1 MTESVRVRFA
11 PSPTGYLH
19 IGNART
25 ALFNYLFARQHRGHL
40 VLRIED
46 TDVTRSTQKFETA
59 ILDDLKWLAIRW
71 QEGPDIGGGY
81 GPYRQSG
88 RLERYLNHANQLSQ
102 RGKAY
107 KCFCSPEDLE
117 QMRKALLAKGQ
128 MPRYAGRCRNLSPQT
143 IERLEKEGRKSTL
156 RFKVDSGIIRFRDL
170 IHGPLSFD
178 RSHIGDFVLLRS
190 DRTPAYNFAC
200 VVDDASMR
208 ITHVIR
214 GDDHLPNTPRQ
225 LLLYEHLGFAPPQ
238 FAHHPL
244 ILGADRTPL
253 SKRHGVTS
261 VRNYRDEGYLS
272 EALNNTLAL
281 LGWTPEEKGEILS
294 LEDLVRTF
302 RLEKVAKSAPVFDRK
317 KLDWINGQHIKRMDP
332 ESLHKKIAP
341 FIPAEMSMDERKLKG
356 IVTLLRDNLQT
367 LKQIREYIGIFTDCP
382 LDMDSSAV
390 EALKSPEAVKVL
402 SEMRSLLM
410 SGPPLAEETATQF
423 MENLRLRVGVHGKP
437 MMMPIRAAITGKTHG
452 PELVRILTSIEGKT
466 ILQRLD
472 RALEQ
477 IEKP

>member
-1 MTESVRVRFA
+1 MSESVRVRFA

-25 ALFNYLFARQHRGHL
+25 ALFNFVFARQQRGHL

-46 TDVTRSTQKFETA
+46 TDVTRSAQEFEKTT
-59 ILDDLKWLAIRW
+59 LHDLKWLSIRW
-71 QEGPDIGGGY
+71 DEGPDIDGEY
-81 GPYRQSG
+81 GPYRQSA
-88 RLERYLNHANQLSQ
+88 RLESYLNHANQLRQ

-128 MPRYAGRCRNLSPQT
+128 MPRYDGRCRNLSPQT
-143 IERLEKEGRKSTL
+143 IERFEEEGRRSTL
-156 RFKVDSGIIRFRDL
+156 RFKVDRGMIRFRDL

-200 VVDDASMR
+200 VVDDASMK

-214 GDDHLPNTPRQ
+214 GDDHLSNTPRQ

-261 VRNYRDEGYLS
+261 VRNYRDEGYLP
-272 EALNNTLAL
+272 EALNNYLAL

-317 KLDWINGQHIKRMDP
+317 KLDWINSQHIRRMDL
-332 ESLHKKIAP
+332 ESLSEKVAP
-341 FIPAEMSMDERKLKG
+341 FIPPEMSMDPRKLKG
-356 IVTLLRDNLQT
+356 IVATLRDNLQT
-367 LKQIREYIGIFTDCP
+367 LKQIREYIGIFTDSP
-382 LDMDSSAV
+382 LDMESSAV
-390 EALKSPEAVKVL
+390 EALKSPQAAKVL
-402 SEMRSLLM
+402 SEMRSLLT
-410 SGPPLAEETATQF
+410 SGIPLTEESASQF
-423 MENLRLRVGVHGKP
+423 METLRLRVGFQGKV

-452 PELVRILTSIEGKT
+452 PELAKILALVERET

-472 RALEQ
+472 QALEQ